1 MWDIKR
7 GSGLWS
13 AAKEDQAL
21 FRDRADR
28 ADGSTAVLLPVEVSV
43 DLADA
48 PHLRINH
55 VAAVPPAPDRV
66 HASTASAV
74 EGKTQTRESALE
86 RALERSL
93 DGSSGATRGLRAQ
106 AYRLVKRATD
116 IVVSSVLIAVLS
128 PVLLVTA
135 AAVRITSRGPVLF
148 GHERRG
154 RNAAAIRVL
163 KFRTMVDGAE
173 NMLPEMEQLAQAGH
187 LDAVD
192 SPVFKAPDDPR
203 ITAVG
208 RVLRRTNI
216 DELPQLFNVLAGDMS
231 LVGPRPLVAKE
242 VETLSPRV
250 RDLRHRVRPGI
261 TGLWQVS
268 RTEDMSFAER
278 VDLDLL
284 YVRRRSTRLDMLL
297 LALTPLAVIRGN
309 GSY

>member
-13 AAKEDQAL
+13 AAKEDQAQ
-21 FRDRADR
+21 FRDR

-55 VAAVPPAPDRV
+55 VAAVPPAPDRA

-74 EGKTQTRESALE
+74 EGKTQARESALE

-93 DGSSGATRGLRAQ
+93 DGSSGATR

>member
-21 FRDRADR
+21 FRDR

-93 DGSSGATRGLRAQ
+93 DGSSGATR

>member
-21 FRDRADR
+21 FRDR

-74 EGKTQTRESALE
+74 EGKTQARESALE

-93 DGSSGATRGLRAQ
+93 DGSSGATR

>member
-21 FRDRADR
+21 FRDR

-55 VAAVPPAPDRV
+55 VAAVPPAPDRA

-74 EGKTQTRESALE
+74 EGKTQARESALE

-93 DGSSGATRGLRAQ
+93 DGSSGATR